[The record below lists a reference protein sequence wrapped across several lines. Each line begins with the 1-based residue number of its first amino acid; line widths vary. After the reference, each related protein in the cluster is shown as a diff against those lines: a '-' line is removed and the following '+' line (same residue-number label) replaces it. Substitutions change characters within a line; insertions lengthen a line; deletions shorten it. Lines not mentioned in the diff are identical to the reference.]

1 MPTGT
6 TITDTLNDS
15 LDSVVAQARIVRE
28 NAGVMTQ
35 LADKVTLGE
44 GVGNTWKEISMAR
57 LTAMAI
63 TETTEEDNP
72 QQFSDT
78 AISITPSMVSVYT
91 VWTDRAARNI
101 SKKTWAKTGGLSQNA
116 IQRKKDIDGLTV
128 LDGATT
134 SLSGA
139 GTTLTS
145 GVIAAAASRIRANT
159 TEPWD
164 GPVAFVLH
172 GFQKKDL
179 FDEVTAGIGTYPIPN
194 GSTAD
199 VYKNG
204 FTLGI
209 DGSTGFVDNNIS
221 IDSSDD
227 AKGGVFASGRG
238 GAIVLCQA
246 RAPWVKTVR
255 DEFLGGGA
263 TKVLHRDEYAY
274 GERSAGNWLF
284 EIFSDALA
292 PTS

>member
-1 MPTGT
+1 M
-6 TITDTLNDS
+6 
-15 LDSVVAQARIVRE
+15 VAQARIVRE
-28 NAGVMTQ
+28 NAGAMPQ

-78 AISITPSMVSVYT
+78 PISITPSMVSVYT

-101 SKKTWAKTGGLSQNA
+101 SKKTWAKTGMLSQNA
-116 IQRKKDIDGLTV
+116 IQRKKDLDGIVV

-134 SLSGA
+134 SLSGV

-145 GVIAAAASRIRANT
+145 GIIAAAASRVRANT

-179 FDEVTAGIGTYPIPN
+179 FDEVTAGIGTYPVPN

-209 DGSTGFVDNNIS
+209 DGSTGFTDTNIP

-263 TKVLHRDEYAY
+263 TKVLHRDEYAF

-284 EIFSDALA
+284 EVYSDALA